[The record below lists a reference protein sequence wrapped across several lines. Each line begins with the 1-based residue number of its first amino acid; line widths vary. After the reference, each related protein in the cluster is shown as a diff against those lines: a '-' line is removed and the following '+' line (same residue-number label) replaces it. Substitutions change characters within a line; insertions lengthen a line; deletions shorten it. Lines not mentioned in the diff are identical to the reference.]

1 MSANTKENVE
11 PVVETVAKLK
21 RGASSLKEDEP
32 QEKEEEEVEPK
43 ATVPAKRSRGKKT
56 ATAENESKSTNTSQ
70 VSNSSDKENI
80 NNSKPQTTRTTRSG
94 GKPAKVAIEHWLE

>member
-11 PVVETVAKLK
+11 PVAETAAKLK

-43 ATVPAKRSRGKKT
+43 TVPAKRSRAKKT